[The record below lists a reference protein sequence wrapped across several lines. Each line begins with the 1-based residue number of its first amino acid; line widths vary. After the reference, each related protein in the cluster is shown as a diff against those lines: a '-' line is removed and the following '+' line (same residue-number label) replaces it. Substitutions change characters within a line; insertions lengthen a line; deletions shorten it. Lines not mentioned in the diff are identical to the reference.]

1 MSRKISTSHFGCEV
15 VPVCGTFGAGT
26 PVKKSQKVTFMSKKI
41 SKCHALHK
49 IQKES
54 QGEKSQKVT
63 FLSKKIS
70 KSLSISGGT
79 YLRYILTIGW
89 GLVAVHLG
97 SRVGSSCGTF
107 GQ

>member
-1 MSRKISTSHFGCEV
+1 MSRKISKSHFGCEV

-26 PVKKSQKVTFMSKKI
+26 PLKNLKKSLLCQKKSQNVMLYIKYKRKPREKNLKK
-41 SKCHALHK
+41 SLFC
-49 IQKES
+49 QKNL
-54 QGEKSQKVT
+54 K
-63 FLSKKIS
+63 

-89 GLVAVHLG
+89 GLFAVHLG
-97 SRVGSSCGTF
+97 NRVGSSCGTF

>member
-1 MSRKISTSHFGCEV
+1 M

-54 QGEKSQKVT
+54 QAEKSQKVIFLSKKKSQKVT
-63 FLSKKIS
+63 FHLRW
-70 KSLSISGGT
+70 
-79 YLRYILTIGW
+79 YLF
-89 GLVAVHLG
+89 AVYFHN
-97 SRVGSSCGTF
+97 RVGSSCGTF

>member
-1 MSRKISTSHFGCEV
+1 MSRKISKSHCGCEV
-15 VPVCGTFGAGT
+15 VPVSGTFGAGT

-49 IQKES
+49 IQKET

-63 FLSKKIS
+63 FHLRW
-70 KSLSISGGT
+70 
-79 YLRYILTIGW
+79 YLF
-89 GLVAVHLG
+89 AVYFDN
-97 SRVGSSCGTF
+97 RVGSSCGTF